1 MDRTTTDV
9 IDLTLVGTLIDTGD
23 VFVDSP
29 VLLMLSANQAGGSG
43 SVGVVLTNRSGV
55 TLSIPEPSTWVMMIL
70 GFGALGYAATR
81 GRKTNIA
88 MLSA

>member
-1 MDRTTTDV
+1 
-9 IDLTLVGTLIDTGD
+9 VGTLSDTGD
-23 VFVDSP
+23 VFVDSS
-29 VLLMLSANQAGGSG
+29 VLLMLSANQAGGSR

-55 TLSIPEPSTWVMMIL
+55 TPSIPEPSTWVIMVL